1 MGYTAR
7 EAGRERGR
15 EREREERETE
25 GEEGCYGIYIERATE
40 SQKRL
45 GHVSN
50 TLATQL
56 QHNSNTLATQ

>member
-25 GEEGCYGIYIERATE
+25 GEEGCYGIYSSRATE

-50 TLATQL
+50 TIAT
-56 QHNSNTLATQ
+56 H